1 MCATAMGVEKMIRLL
16 SILLCVLLFSSPL
29 KAHANLDHAN
39 SLVIQSYDLTDSAC
53 YIDLLIKIRPHD
65 EFYTKLNQKNMER
78 YPFDY
83 AKLAQ
88 YLDDESYK
96 SYSCH
101 YKDVFTEMSI
111 QKQHRDGEML
121 SENCFDLKQ
130 VTANLKQE
138 LVSAYS
144 VVKDFYDKNRKF
156 KIAVLNSEGE
166 IIQTSEVIE
175 MEVPDRGQI
184 ASATRYDIAKNE
196 CDYERTDDPRAT
208 AQTTSAH
215 ICRCLCSKAC
225 LS

>member
-1 MCATAMGVEKMIRLL
+1 
-16 SILLCVLLFSSPL
+16 
-29 KAHANLDHAN
+29 
-39 SLVIQSYDLTDSAC
+39 
-53 YIDLLIKIRPHD
+53 
-65 EFYTKLNQKNMER
+65 MER

-83 AKLAQ
+83 EKLAQ
-88 YLDDESYK
+88 YLDDEGYK

-111 QKQHRDGEML
+111 QKQHRDGKIL

-144 VVKDFYDKNRKF
+144 VVNDFYDKNRKF

-166 IIQTSEVIE
+166 NIQTSEVIE

-184 ASATRYDIAKNE
+184 ASAIRYDIAKNE
-196 CDYERTDDPRAT
+196 CDYERTDDPRGNNANDIRVYLPLLVLESLFIVIVLRVLLGIVVYKCT
-208 AQTTSAH
+208 KRKVHTEPAQNSE
-215 ICRCLCSKAC
+215 KK
-225 LS
+225 